1 MRTHFL
7 KMSNY
12 LILAVLT
19 IFISSCTAVKEI
31 PVQTIEKVVYKDS
44 LVYIKDTIRVEIPKE
59 VVKEVIPQ
67 IDTSYLRTSYAE
79 SYAYVD
85 TTERRLHHTLSQRGE
100 VKVKFDTIVKIQY
113 VDRIVEKDVPIE
125 VEVIKY
131 KRDTFF
137 WVLLGWA
144 TFCVVA
150 VILSILRRL
159 KLV

>member
-1 MRTHFL
+1 MCTHFL
-7 KMSNY
+7 EMSNY

-19 IFISSCTAVKEI
+19 IIISSCATVKEI

-113 VDRIVEKDVPIE
+113 VDRIVEKDIPIE

-159 KLV
+159 KVF

>member
-1 MRTHFL
+1 MMRKH
-7 KMSNY
+7 
-12 LILAVLT
+12 LIFIALT
-19 IFISSCTAVKEI
+19 MIISSCATVKEI
-31 PVQTIEKVVYKDS
+31 PVQTIEKVVYRDS
-44 LVYIKDTIRVEIPKE
+44 LVYVKDTIRVEIPKE

-159 KLV
+159 KVF

>member
-1 MRTHFL
+1 MRKH
-7 KMSNY
+7 
-12 LILAVLT
+12 LIFIALT
-19 IFISSCTAVKEI
+19 MIISSCATVKEI
-31 PVQTIEKVVYKDS
+31 PVQTIEKVVYRDS
-44 LVYIKDTIRVEIPKE
+44 LVYIKDTIRVEVPKE

-137 WVLLGWA
+137 WVLLGWT

-159 KLV
+159 KVF

>member
-1 MRTHFL
+1 MMRKH
-7 KMSNY
+7 
-12 LILAVLT
+12 LIFIALT
-19 IFISSCTAVKEI
+19 MIISSCATVKEI
-31 PVQTIEKVVYKDS
+31 PVQTIEKVVYRDS

-159 KLV
+159 KVF

>member
-1 MRTHFL
+1 MR
-7 KMSNY
+7 KI
-12 LILAVLT
+12 LILIVLST
-19 IFISSCTAVKEI
+19 IISSCATVKEI
-31 PVQTIEKVVYKDS
+31 PVQTIEKVVYRDS

-79 SYAYVD
+79 SYAYID
-85 TTERRLHHTLSQRGE
+85 TTERKLHHTLSQRGE

-159 KLV
+159 KVF

>member
-1 MRTHFL
+1 MMRKH
-7 KMSNY
+7 
-12 LILAVLT
+12 LIFIALT
-19 IFISSCTAVKEI
+19 MIISSCATVKEI
-31 PVQTIEKVVYKDS
+31 PVQTIEKVVYRDS
-44 LVYIKDTIRVEIPKE
+44 LVYVKDTIRVEIPKE

-144 TFCVVA
+144 TFCVVV

-159 KLV
+159 KVF

>member
-1 MRTHFL
+1 MR
-7 KMSNY
+7 NY

-19 IFISSCTAVKEI
+19 IFISSCATVKEI
-31 PVQTIEKVVYKDS
+31 PVQTIEKVVYRDS

-79 SYAYVD
+79 SCAYVD
-85 TTERRLHHTLSQRGE
+85 TTERKLHHTLSQRGE

-131 KRDTFF
+131 KRDSLF
-137 WVLLGWA
+137 WGLLAWA
-144 TFCVVA
+144 ILCVVA
-150 VILSILRRL
+150 VILSILRRF